1 MTNWITTW
9 KSMTMVTSHAASVA
23 CERSHA
29 GAASKKWKSQ
39 TSPLVSG
46 GIATAGLNYHAIGS
60 MASSF
65 LRTKDDIVYLS
76 ASTLVQ
82 TKGHIHMDTITMK
95 GAVIAVLTLGSTVQ
109 IWVASP
115 TGDSSDSHIFE
126 MPAMSDS
133 HAQVIANM
141 WRKAWDLPTA
151 NAPLE
156 F

>member
-1 MTNWITTW
+1 M
-9 KSMTMVTSHAASVA
+9 
-23 CERSHA
+23 
-29 GAASKKWKSQ
+29 
-39 TSPLVSG
+39 
-46 GIATAGLNYHAIGS
+46 
-60 MASSF
+60 
-65 LRTKDDIVYLS
+65 
-76 ASTLVQ
+76 LVQ
-82 TKGHIHMDTITMK
+82 TKGQIMDTITMK
-95 GAVIAVLTLGSTVQ
+95 GAVVAVLTLGSTVQ

-151 NAPLE
+151 DAPLE

>member
-1 MTNWITTW
+1 M
-9 KSMTMVTSHAASVA
+9 KATSRAESGVCA
-23 CERSHA
+23 RSRA
-29 GAASKKWKSQ
+29 GIVELKTCRYQ
-39 TSPLVSG
+39 TSRQASG
-46 GIATAGLNYHAIGS
+46 GTAIAGSSFLETGS

-65 LRTKDDIVYLS
+65 LKTKDVIVYLS

-95 GAVIAVLTLGSTVQ
+95 GAVVAVLTLGSTVQ

-126 MPAMSDS
+126 MPTTSDS
-133 HAQVIANM
+133 HAHVIANM
-141 WRKAWDLPTA
+141 WRKTWNLPVA